1 MRNWFYHIPPDFLY
15 TCSKGAGLLSVLQIK
30 KKEERIKCQQL

>member
-1 MRNWFYHIPPDFLY
+1 MHNWFYHFQPAFLY